1 MTLATTDL
9 CYLTIAQAADL
20 IRRRELSP
28 VELIRA
34 HLERISEIDPKLDS
48 YVTVLSNEAME
59 SALTAEQEIMGGSY
73 RGPMHG
79 IPIALKDLY
88 ATAGVR
94 TTANSKVLANW
105 IPEDDSTAARNLA
118 EAGAILLGKLSMNE
132 FALGGPDPTSLFA
145 SARNPWNTAHYPGGS
160 SSGSGSAVA
169 AGLAMGALGSD
180 TGGSIRG
187 PAAFCG
193 ITGLK
198 PTYGRV
204 SRYGVVPLSWTL
216 DHCGPMTRT
225 VEDAALML
233 QAIAGPDPK
242 DPTASSATVPDY
254 TQAIRG
260 DLTGLR
266 IAIPREYFFA
276 DEPDVDPEVTQLVED
291 AINVLRSLG
300 ADVRDVIVPSLLHS
314 RIANTVIMIGEAYA
328 YHEQNLKTR
337 RQDFGDTVRQRFL
350 LGGLFTSADYI
361 QAQRLRAVLREEFD
375 SILKN
380 ADAIVAPSF
389 PYTAPRL
396 DGYDGATAGR
406 GFRLLGPFNL
416 TGQPAM
422 SVPVGRTVTTGLPA
436 GMQIVGRAFDEATVF
451 GVGHAF
457 QQVTEWHK
465 ERPTL

>member
-1 MTLATTDL
+1 
-9 CYLTIAQAADL
+9 
-20 IRRRELSP
+20 
-28 VELIRA
+28 
-34 HLERISEIDPKLDS
+34 
-48 YVTVLSNEAME
+48 
-59 SALTAEQEIMGGSY
+59 
-73 RGPMHG
+73 
-79 IPIALKDLY
+79 
-88 ATAGVR
+88 
-94 TTANSKVLANW
+94 
-105 IPEDDSTAARNLA
+105 
-118 EAGAILLGKLSMNE
+118 MNE
-132 FALGGPDPTSLFA
+132 FALGGPDPTSLFPT
-145 SARNPWNTAHYPGGS
+145 ARNPWNTAHYPGDS
-160 SSGSGSAVA
+160 SSGSGAAVA

-216 DHCGPMTRT
+216 GHCGPMTRT
-225 VEDAALML
+225 VEDVALML
-233 QAIAGPDPK
+233 QAIAGQDPK
-242 DPTASSATVPDY
+242 DPTASTVPVPDY
-254 TQAIRG
+254 LQALRS
-260 DLTGLR
+260 DLTGLK

-291 AINVLRSLG
+291 AIDVLRSLG
-300 ADVRDVIVPSLLHS
+300 AEVRDVSVPSLVYS
-314 RIANTVIMIGEAYA
+314 RVASSVIMVGEAYA

-337 RQDFGDTVRQRFL
+337 RQDFGDSVRQRFL

-375 SILKN
+375 SIFED

-389 PYTAPRL
+389 PYTAPKL
-396 DGYDGATAGR
+396 EGYDGATAGR

-422 SVPVGRTVTTGLPA
+422 SVSVGRTATPGLPA

-457 QQVTEWHK
+457 QLVTEWYK
-465 ERPTL
+465 ERPLIEQAVYPVQRDRYLRISGPEGSSPL